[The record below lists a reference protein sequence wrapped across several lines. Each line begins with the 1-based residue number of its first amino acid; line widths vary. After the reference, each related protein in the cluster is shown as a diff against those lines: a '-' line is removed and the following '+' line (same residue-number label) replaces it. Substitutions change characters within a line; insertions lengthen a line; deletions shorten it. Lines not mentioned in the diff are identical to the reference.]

1 MYRTGRMYFGR
12 VWRLNYIAAA
22 PFTSRWSLG
31 SGPPRVLVAR
41 AETVM
46 PCTPRHL
53 VLYTHFGSGGSGTD
67 SVSRAS
73 GTTWAPPPP
82 SRASSPSPLPLSRSR
97 VTTWLSRAALLPGGK
112 EVSTSPGR
120 EEGVCVTPS
129 EATPCRQPAAGRSC
143 AVQVSALRRL
153 SCGDPRTAQH
163 VPQHVPSGQVLLIP
177 VLRLTAGSTSSRQEK
192 GVTPSVREEGVYVTP
207 PG

>member
-1 MYRTGRMYFGR
+1 MYRTGRSFGR
-12 VWRLNYIAAA
+12 VWRLNYTAAA
-22 PFTSRWSLG
+22 PLTSRWSLG

-41 AETVM
+41 AETAIS
-46 PCTPRHL
+46 CTPRHL

-129 EATPCRQPAAGRSC
+129 EATPRRQPAAGRSC

-153 SCGDPRTAQH
+153 PCGDPRTAQH

-192 GVTPSVREEGVYVTP
+192 GVTPSGREEGVYVTP

>member
-1 MYRTGRMYFGR
+1 M
-12 VWRLNYIAAA
+12 
-22 PFTSRWSLG
+22 
-31 SGPPRVLVAR
+31 
-41 AETVM
+41 
-46 PCTPRHL
+46 
-53 VLYTHFGSGGSGTD
+53 LYTHFGSGGSGTD
-67 SVSRAS
+67 SASRAS

-82 SRASSPSPLPLSRSR
+82 SRASSPPPLPLSRSS

-129 EATPCRQPAAGRSC
+129 EATPRRQPAAGRSC

-163 VPQHVPSGQVLLIP
+163 VPHAARAFGPGATNSRATTDCGQHFFQAGRRCHSLRAGRRRLCNTSRDRVATPSGYSLQTVASG
-177 VLRLTAGSTSSRQEK
+177 R
-192 GVTPSVREEGVYVTP
+192 
-207 PG
+207 